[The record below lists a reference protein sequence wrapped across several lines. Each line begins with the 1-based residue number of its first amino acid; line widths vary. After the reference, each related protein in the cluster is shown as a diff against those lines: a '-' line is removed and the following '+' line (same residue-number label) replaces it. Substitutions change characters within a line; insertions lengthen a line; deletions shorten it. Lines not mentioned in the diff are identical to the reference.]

1 MKKVSLFFFFGA
13 WAIWKQSLF
22 FSLSPH
28 IHSAATFCLKATL
41 SQEHSLRPL
50 LSDERG
56 ENRNTERKR
65 ERECV
70 CGGASA
76 IKAQF
81 YKRSEAIEPTA
92 DSSVR
97 TLEQNDTR

>member
-1 MKKVSLFFFFGA
+1 MKKVSLFFGA

-41 SQEHSLRPL
+41 SQEHSPRPL

-70 CGGASA
+70 CNQST
-76 IKAQF
+76 I
-81 YKRSEAIEPTA
+81 
-92 DSSVR
+92 
-97 TLEQNDTR
+97 L